1 MSRLNTSYRIHK
13 LAQDL
18 GLRSTEDPISS
29 IIQFCEKRVRSF
41 VKEFPKCSSPSELL
55 DVLAAKLRTKFE
67 IIRHDQDLNDIK
79 CRYVAAGER
88 AFANL
93 EDEFPAEVFGV
104 TFRRLAKKP

>member
-1 MSRLNTSYRIHK
+1 MSRLTNSFRIHK
-13 LAQDL
+13 LVQDL
-18 GLRSTEDPISS
+18 GLRSSVDPISA
-29 IIQFCEKRVRSF
+29 IIQFCEKRVRTF

-67 IIRHDQDLNDIK
+67 IIRDDQDLNEIK
-79 CRYVAAGER
+79 RRYIAAGER